1 MEIISLF
8 FRISVYTKM
17 LKESRELSLDSLF
30 DTDIFC
36 MRSTTFTEMTGMIEF
51 STYGTMVKIIYLS

>member
-1 MEIISLF
+1 MEIICLL

-17 LKESRELSLDSLF
+17 LKESRELSLDRLI
-30 DTDIFC
+30 DNNIFC
-36 MRSTTFTEMTGMIEF
+36 MRSITFTEMTGMTEF